1 MTDLAWENAWWQRLL
16 AACCDGGGL
25 GGGSFYCG
33 CWCLGAFWIWLRVFG
48 CGRGGCGGSGRRGF
62 HGGSGRAGFVLTELV
77 GGMVVAETD
86 LTEDFLLQLGAF

>member
-1 MTDLAWENAWWQRLL
+1 M
-16 AACCDGGGL
+16 
-25 GGGSFYCG
+25 
-33 CWCLGAFWIWLRVFG
+33 FG